1 MTNFSNY
8 DSLNAK
14 TTNYVSDTRKDE
26 INNYLKEI
34 NKVRDVDFEDIC
46 IVTELMCRNIVL
58 ASIKTSDMTVDG
70 ISRSV
75 TDFSNIN
82 NVTYSDKGLS
92 INCTIEY
99 IPSGEYVIS
108 APYKTQINITV
119 RNNKDVD
126 LTFGASAFEITIN
139 NNKRFYN
146 TDVLYSLYSE
156 KPEAFDLASFCK
168 L

>member
-8 DSLNAK
+8 DSVNAK
-14 TTNYVSDTRKDE
+14 TSNYGSNTRKDE

-58 ASIKTSDMTVDG
+58 ASIKKSDMTVDG
-70 ISRSV
+70 IRRSV

-82 NVTYSDKGLS
+82 NVNYSDKGLS

-99 IPSGEYVIS
+99 IPNGEYVIS

-146 TDVLYSLYSE
+146 TDVLYSLYSK
-156 KPEAFDLASFCK
+156 KPEAFDLASFYK

>member
-1 MTNFSNY
+1 
-8 DSLNAK
+8 
-14 TTNYVSDTRKDE
+14 
-26 INNYLKEI
+26 
-34 NKVRDVDFEDIC
+34 
-46 IVTELMCRNIVL
+46 MCRNIVL

-99 IPSGEYVIS
+99 IPNGEYVIS
-108 APYKTQINITV
+108 APYARKQTWDNI
-119 RNNKDVD
+119 
-126 LTFGASAFEITIN
+126 
-139 NNKRFYN
+139 
-146 TDVLYSLYSE
+146 
-156 KPEAFDLASFCK
+156 FCRTR